1 MTMTITIYTFDII
14 NEVLNK
20 IFNPYTENNNNSFS
34 VNSYRDKDTKLMAW
48 GINLS
53 SNGTQSVEAMEDTI
67 KRLTMANN
75 LCKALN
81 ELEIKV
87 DWNAE
92 TVIDTLR
99 KNGNEEEA
107 SELNNAQVDYLK
119 DALERYSDK
128 SVIELVLSTVDNIIR
143 GKTL

>member
-1 MTMTITIYTFDII
+1 MTITIYTFDII
-14 NEVLNK
+14 NEVLNR
-20 IFNPYTENNNNSFS
+20 IFNPYAENNNNSFS

-75 LCKALN
+75 ICRALN

-107 SELNNAQVDYLK
+107 SELNNTQVDYLK

-128 SVIELVLSTVDNIIR
+128 SVIELLLSTVDSIIR

>member
-1 MTMTITIYTFDII
+1 MTITIYTFDII

-53 SNGTQSVEAMEDTI
+53 SNGTQSVEAMENTI

-119 DALERYSDK
+119 DALERYSDV

>member
-119 DALERYSDK
+119 DALKRYSDK

>member
-1 MTMTITIYTFDII
+1 MTITIYTFDII
-14 NEVLNK
+14 NEVLNR

-53 SNGTQSVEAMEDTI
+53 SNGTQSVETMEDTI

-75 LCKALN
+75 ICRALN

-107 SELNNAQVDYLK
+107 SELNNTQVDYLK

-128 SVIELVLSTVDNIIR
+128 SVIELLLSTVDNIIR